1 MRTRKHPSRD
11 LYETRISVEGKRIS
25 FYGSSP
31 EAVQKAGLEPKPF
44 HSLRKSCATELER
57 VGCPQGLISAILGHS
72 GGGVTRL
79 YIHNSEEM
87 MRQFLNRVCE
97 AVAGHAEEEKKA

>member
-1 MRTRKHPSRD
+1 MKKVRKLFISSRGTGRG
-11 LYETRISVEGKRIS
+11 YAR
-25 FYGSSP
+25 
-31 EAVQKAGLEPKPF
+31 AVQKAGLPPKPF

-87 MRQFLNRVCE
+87 MREFLNRVCE
-97 AVAGHAEEEKKA
+97 AVAGHAEEEAV